1 MNFVYIFEQFLF
13 FWLMIIIAS
22 SLEKNNKEG
31 AETFNVLTTQRIE
44 CVSYII

>member
-1 MNFVYIFEQFLF
+1 
-13 FWLMIIIAS
+13 MIIIAS